1 MRSKIK
7 VANLPKVGFA
17 LQKKE
22 FLRISG
28 EMKDPKLPGGDAAG
42 AAVPFFFKKEH
53 EFSCGT
59 THPLLIVGAK
69 NPAWKKEAKEAFKEN
84 KKGMLFGNCYI
95 QGDTLFLQ
103 VQKGNMKLMDL
114 KKGAKMLLKKVGVS
128 NVGICQG
135 VKKDTTSSSTSKETT
150 NTSTETKQDTEQKT
164 VNPKLAAKRAKGK
177 DILQRMRA
185 QLEHIMGRLKI

>member
-28 EMKDPKLPGGDAAG
+28 EMKDPKLPGGDAAD
-42 AAVPFFFKKEH
+42 ATVPFFFKKEH

-59 THPLLIVGAK
+59 THPLLIIGAK

-103 VQKGNMKLMDL
+103 VQKGNMKLVDL

-135 VKKDTTSSSTSKETT
+135 VTKDDTGSSDNKETAKDAK
-150 NTSTETKQDTEQKT
+150 SAD
-164 VNPKLAAKRAKGK
+164 PKLAAKRAKGK
-177 DILQRMRA
+177 HTLRRMRI
-185 QLEHIMGRLKI
+185 QLERIMERLKI